1 MPERVRLVAYVAAI
15 TVATAGWLFFLY
27 EVAEHLVSG

>member
-1 MPERVRLVAYVAAI
+1 MPERVRQVTYVAAFA
-15 TVATAGWLFFLY
+15 VATAGWLFFLY